1 MLLRVLGVVAFLLVG
16 GCSDRTESLGSGYF
30 LREEGGTTRDIL
42 SERAEGREVPATVTA
57 VAYDDDFILAQQ
69 RPKSPPDP
77 LYEAEYVYPDPD
89 RDYFW
94 IIDKRDDWISGPL
107 SLQEYE
113 DTRARLGVSDAL
125 TLAR

>member
-1 MLLRVLGVVAFLLVG
+1 MLLRVFGVATLLLVG

-30 LREEGGTTRDIL
+30 LREEGGAIRDIL
-42 SERAEGREVPATVTA
+42 SERAGGREVPATVTA

-94 IIDKRDDWISGPL
+94 IINKRDDSISGPL
-107 SLQEYE
+107 SLQEFE
-113 DTRARLGVSDAL
+113 DARASLGVSEDL
-125 TLAR
+125 VLAR

>member
-1 MLLRVLGVVAFLLVG
+1 MLLRVLGVAALLLLG

-42 SERAEGREVPATVTA
+42 SERAEGREVPTTVTA

-77 LYEAEYVYPDPD
+77 LYKAEYVYPDPEG
-89 RDYFW
+89 DYFW
-94 IIDKRDDWISGPL
+94 IIDKRDDSISGPL
-107 SLQEYE
+107 SLQQFE
-113 DTRARLGVSDAL
+113 DARASIGVSEDL
-125 TLAR
+125 VLAR